1 MMTPAAEV
9 IESGHNVETIRDA
22 ALKRIKQLMVD
33 WTRNTLELGAELAR
47 AAETFPPNPKR
58 PEQKSGFAKWARQ
71 KTGLSVSQIGN
82 LVRVHQK
89 FGHQQRGAHQKL
101 GTAVMVMLARSNVPE
116 SARQEAIMRAESG
129 AHVDKSDAKKIIK
142 VHKLPTPKAAN
153 AQAKDEGRPVLA
165 SDGYIY
171 FGTDPGRAK
180 EGEDRRTM
188 VYGVRKA
195 LEALGN
201 IHLTGRQFLEYAL
214 PHQLWDADE
223 AKIIKQALRWLTDL
237 DAAWDSRE

>member
-1 MMTPAAEV
+1 
-9 IESGHNVETIRDA
+9 
-22 ALKRIKQLMVD
+22 
-33 WTRNTLELGAELAR
+33 
-47 AAETFPPNPKR
+47 
-58 PEQKSGFAKWARQ
+58 
-71 KTGLSVSQIGN
+71 
-82 LVRVHQK
+82 
-89 FGHQQRGAHQKL
+89 
-101 GTAVMVMLARSNVPE
+101 VPV
-116 SARQEAIMRAESG
+116 SARQEAIDRAERG
-129 AHVDKSDAKKIIK
+129 EHIGKLDAKKIIK

-195 LEALGN
+195 LDTLGN
-201 IHLTGRQFLEYAL
+201 IHLTGRQFLDYAL

-223 AKIIKQALRWLTDL
+223 AKIIKHALRWLGDL
-237 DAAWDSRE
+237 DAAWDAKE